1 MIESIKQLLFH
12 EQEEKV
18 KHEKEELKN
27 VRKIRGRGFMDTFFS
42 IVIIVIIFMYS
53 IIGLRYNSE
62 TSNKLPISK
71 SLKTILAKGNES
83 IKVVFESGKISFKV
97 AMVILGILYVALD
110 TIIICII
117 WEREGNLLFRILKIL
132 LTLLV
137 SYLVILLYFKIVNGL
152 IDYCINLKGVNILVV
167 ASSVIQLCVLINTYS
182 LNANNQIVN
191 RIEYIGLLFSLFM
204 IYKGLYIIIKNPGY
218 LSVKVDKKKYGKY
231 WGMILWMVL
240 LTFNLFLLFSIVSRV
255 NLNTFTDGNNI
266 VKDPY
271 ELLYFT
277 ATSFLTTGFGD
288 VKVNGIMGKI
298 TMIILFFSGIYYL
311 VIFIG
316 TIMTSNDNKK
326 DDFYRFANRKVNL
339 IVSDI
344 SKLLSAIHKHTG
356 IYISRNNI
364 SEELIKKVMSCIE
377 PNSTFNKSLKTSW
390 IQYLYEN
397 KYRCLKNIGEISK
410 LLPFLESKFIILL
423 LDIEECS
430 YFNVLEN
437 DDKSSFSN
445 FSYFHE
451 DFYTYLCFINDLEKY
466 RIENFEEYKIV
477 KI

>member
-1 MIESIKQLLFH
+1 
-12 EQEEKV
+12 
-18 KHEKEELKN
+18 
-27 VRKIRGRGFMDTFFS
+27 MDTFLS

-53 IIGLRYNSE
+53 VIGLRYSSK
-62 TSNKLPISK
+62 TSNKLPISN
-71 SLKTILAKGNES
+71 SLKSILTKGNES
-83 IKVVFESGKISFKV
+83 IKAVFTSGKVSFKV
-97 AMVILGILYVALD
+97 AMVILGILYIVLD
-110 TIIICII
+110 ATIICII
-117 WEREGNLLFRILKIL
+117 WERENNLLFRILKIL

-152 IDYCINLKGVNILVV
+152 TDYLFNLKGVGILVI

-182 LNANNQIVN
+182 LNETNQVVN
-191 RIEYIGLLFSLFM
+191 YIEYIGLLFSLFM

-218 LSVKVDKKKYGKY
+218 LSVRVDKKKYGKY

-240 LTFNLFLLFSIVSRV
+240 LTFNLFLLFSIVPRV
-255 NLNTFTDGNNI
+255 KLNSFMDGNNI
-266 VKDPY
+266 VKNPY

-277 ATSFLTTGFGD
+277 VTSFLTTGFGD
-288 VKVNGIMGKI
+288 LKITGIMGKI

-344 SKLLSAIHKHTG
+344 NKLLSAMKKHTDVD
-356 IYISRNNI
+356 ISRNNI
-364 SEELIKKVMSCIE
+364 SEELMKRVMSSIE
-377 PNSTFNKSLKTSW
+377 PNYIFNKSLKITW

-397 KYRCLKNIGEISK
+397 KYRCIKNIGEIFK
-410 LLPFLESKFIILL
+410 LLPFLESKIIILL

-430 YFNVLEN
+430 YFNALEN
-437 DDKSSFSN
+437 IDNSS
-445 FSYFHE
+445 SYKLNHIHD
-451 DFYTYLCFINDLEKY
+451 DFYKYLCFINDLENY
-466 RIENFEEYKIV
+466 RIENFEEYKDD
-477 KI
+477 KS